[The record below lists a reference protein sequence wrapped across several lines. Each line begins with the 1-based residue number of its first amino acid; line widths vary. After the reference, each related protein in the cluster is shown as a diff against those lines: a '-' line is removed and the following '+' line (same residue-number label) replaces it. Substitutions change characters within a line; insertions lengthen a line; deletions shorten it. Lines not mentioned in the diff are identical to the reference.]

1 MNDESNAVYY
11 ATIGIISHLSRRQ
24 ILAVSFVWFDIGYT
38 LLYMQREVTYQQA
51 LKDLDCRVA
60 LEDIEREFH
69 LTDKLFMREYPGIFL
84 KPRKVYMPS
93 YLGIMNYRLGLSLDV
108 CELDACWEEIK
119 QNTDPYWLPFEGVR
133 EVLQKLQC
141 RSIGMGIISN
151 WDWTARDVLT
161 AAGLIE
167 YFDPIV
173 ISCEVACMKPDARIF
188 EVALKKR
195 GIPARQCLY
204 IGDNYYDDA
213 LGSRK
218 VGMPALIVNRFG
230 ALGVEEIRDCP
241 VIPHISGLF
250 DHIEAMDHR

>member
-1 MNDESNAVYY
+1 VTA
-11 ATIGIISHLSRRQ
+11 
-24 ILAVSFVWFDIGYT
+24 SFVWFDIGYT

-51 LKDLDCRVA
+51 LKDLGHKVA

-69 LTDKLFMREYPGIFL
+69 LTDKLFMRDYPGIFL
-84 KPRKVYMPS
+84 KARKVYMPS

-108 CELDACWEEIK
+108 CELDTCWEEIK

-133 EVLQKLQC
+133 EVLDELQR

-151 WDWTARDVLT
+151 WDWTAREVLT
-161 AAGLIE
+161 AAGLID

-173 ISCEVACMKPDARIF
+173 ISCEVDCMKPESRIF
-188 EVALKKR
+188 ELALEKVD
-195 GIPARQCLY
+195 ISARQCLY

-218 VGMPALIVNRFG
+218 VGMQVLIINRFG
-230 ALGVEEIRDCP
+230 KLGVEEIEDCS
-241 VIPHISGLF
+241 VIRRLSDLF
-250 DHIEAMDHR
+250 NFIEFEKRESYGKQS

>member
-1 MNDESNAVYY
+1 MTA
-11 ATIGIISHLSRRQ
+11 
-24 ILAVSFVWFDIGYT
+24 SFVWFDIGYT

-51 LKDLDCRVA
+51 LKDLGHKVA

-69 LTDKLFMREYPGIFL
+69 LTDKLFMRDYPGIFL
-84 KPRKVYMPS
+84 KARKVYMPS

-108 CELDACWEEIK
+108 CELDTRWEEIK

-133 EVLQKLQC
+133 EVLDELQR

-151 WDWTARDVLT
+151 WDWTAREVLT
-161 AAGLIE
+161 AAGLID

-173 ISCEVACMKPDARIF
+173 ISCEVDCMKPESRIF
-188 EVALKKR
+188 ELALEKVD
-195 GIPARQCLY
+195 ISARQCLY

-218 VGMPALIVNRFG
+218 VGMQVLIINRFG
-230 ALGVEEIRDCP
+230 KLGVEEIEDCS
-241 VIPHISGLF
+241 VIRRLSDLF
-250 DHIEAMDHR
+250 NFIEFEKRESYGKQS

>member
-1 MNDESNAVYY
+1 MA
-11 ATIGIISHLSRRQ
+11 A
-24 ILAVSFVWFDIGYT
+24 SFVWFDIGYT

-51 LKDLDCRVA
+51 LKDLGHKVA

-69 LTDKLFMREYPGIFL
+69 LTDKLFMRDYPGIFL
-84 KPRKVYMPS
+84 KARKVYMPS

-108 CELDACWEEIK
+108 CELDTRWEEIK

-133 EVLQKLQC
+133 EVLDELQR

-151 WDWTARDVLT
+151 WDWTAREVLT
-161 AAGLIE
+161 AAGLID

-173 ISCEVACMKPDARIF
+173 ISCEVDCMKPESRIF
-188 EVALKKR
+188 ELALEKVD
-195 GIPARQCLY
+195 ISARQCLY

-218 VGMPALIVNRFG
+218 VGMQVLIINRFG
-230 ALGVEEIRDCP
+230 KLGVEEIEDCS
-241 VIPHISGLF
+241 VIRRLSDLF
-250 DHIEAMDHR
+250 NFIEFEKRESYGKQS